1 MTLRQEYALGH
12 SRFNDFLFAV
22 IGEEENGQRL
32 TVLSALARLGPNPW
46 EEAAR
51 LSEMPKAAAAEALA
65 AILARLPEDNWQ
77 KAGPLAIAARL
88 VDFLPERGSSAEN
101 STESGRDKGRRN
113 MTPNVRNALFWACL
127 AAAVTVLL
135 IGQFNG

>member
-51 LSEMPKAAAAEALA
+51 LSE

-101 STESGRDKGRRN
+101 STESGRDQGRRN

>member
-1 MTLRQEYALGH
+1 MTLRKEYALGH

-51 LSEMPKAAAAEALA
+51 LAEMPRAAAAEALA
-65 AILARLPEDNWQ
+65 AILARLPEDGW
-77 KAGPLAIAARL
+77 KKPGPLAIAARL
-88 VDFLPERGSSAEN
+88 VDALPAQGSSAEARTQ
-101 STESGRDKGRRN
+101 SDDAGRWSLA
-113 MTPNVRNALFWACL
+113 PNVRSALFWGCL
-127 AAAVTVLL
+127 AAAVTVMA
-135 IGQFNG
+135 IGHFNG